1 LFINLQKNIDRI
13 KVESVMDHV
22 TEEESSGIETEEVYL
37 PSAFHVKKVEP
48 ELSLFCDVMCA

>member
-1 LFINLQKNIDRI
+1 
-13 KVESVMDHV
+13 MDHV